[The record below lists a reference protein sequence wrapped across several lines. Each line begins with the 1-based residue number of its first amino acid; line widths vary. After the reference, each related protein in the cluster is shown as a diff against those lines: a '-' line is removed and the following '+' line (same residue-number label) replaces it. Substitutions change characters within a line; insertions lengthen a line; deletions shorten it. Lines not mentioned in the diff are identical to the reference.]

1 MNIWSLLLLGAG
13 AFTVV
18 GSLAL
23 LRGILRAPSGFQD
36 GEGFH
41 VGAEPAMLTETTREV
56 SLSLA
61 HSDLG
66 HAA

>member
-13 AFTVV
+13 AFTAV

-23 LRGILRAPSGFQD
+23 LGGILRAPSGFQD

-41 VGAEPAMLTETTREV
+41 VGAESELLTETRQEV